1 VRRWRAG
8 PTRGDLG
15 RKTLL
20 PVDVALGPASSVL
33 DTLGDGFFDELA
45 GLPPGEWQRPVSSA
59 FGLHLVRVKRYQPAE
74 PPQVDAVRGA
84 VLEDGRR
91 AQAEAIRGAQFE
103 RMREQ
108 YTVVREDRGEATQ

>member
-1 VRRWRAG
+1 
-8 PTRGDLG
+8 
-15 RKTLL
+15 
-20 PVDVALGPASSVL
+20 
-33 DTLGDGFFDELA
+33 
-45 GLPPGEWQRPVSSA
+45 
-59 FGLHLVRVKRYQPAE
+59 
-74 PPQVDAVRGA
+74 